1 MSVLDHTT
9 EVERYAE
16 NADQRVLQKTL
27 SSAHFH
33 SSGFAAVT
41 SPGRSI
47 DLGKFK

>member
-1 MSVLDHTT
+1 MSVLDHTA

-16 NADQRVLQKTL
+16 NGDLRVLQKTL

-33 SSGFAAVT
+33 RPAFAAVT
-41 SPGRSI
+41 SPCRSI